1 MMDGVRDGKIDTI
14 IVKDLSRFGRDYI
27 GVGEYMEQ
35 IFPLLGVRLIAI
47 NDNYDSNNYKGITLG
62 MDVVVSNLVNTMY
75 CRDAGK
81 KLRTANQVKWRKGIT
96 TASAAPFGYQ
106 FDPDKKGAFIIDP
119 PAAKI
124 VRRIFDLAILG
135 LGTRDIAMMM
145 RDAKDQKMD
154 LIICASISRF
164 ARNFSD
170 CMTQIAALKTMHPAH
185 PIGVYFETENI
196 YTLNPSS
203 QYSLDIQALL
213 ADWES
218 GNKSRRMIL
227 SYDQRIMTGQ
237 YPVADL
243 MGYRHTK
250 DGRLVIEPE
259 EAKTVRFIFLAFIQ
273 GYNYDQIAAV
283 LTQKKRSTLRGR
295 QEWNGMMVANIM
307 KNERRWGDLEARK
320 SIVVDYKLGK
330 VTKNNGNRCSAYVPE
345 HHEAIVSPEI
355 ARAAHLVASSSK
367 KCGVQDIVVIR
378 QGALKGFVGIHPNWS
393 GINAESIRS
402 LCLSTYLPEEVMKLN
417 DIAEMRAGA
426 TLGKALQSE
435 YMTVSGTCFI
445 NQSSP
450 VMTIS
455 KNGIRFSKACHSRLD
470 DCEYVELLYHPI
482 LQVVILRKSNHG
494 FSTAMHW
501 RDDNDVHSV
510 FSARAFSGLV
520 FQTLNWKMN
529 YRYQCRGICRGQGNA
544 KFLIFELDESRI
556 LTGRNQYEQ
565 ENCSMNL
572 KCRLYRSKWV
582 QSITVND
589 VMESGQVVENPMI
602 GAIPSK
608 NEVQRELD
616 DLLMSM

>member
-1 MMDGVRDGKIDTI
+1 MNVEHIPAEDVDMLPCGADWQSRHLESEKRKAEIRDRIHKQAEQGQKTA
-14 IVKDLSRFGRDYI
+14 KDYFRPAKPTPSIYDSDLKRVAVYARVSTSS
-27 GVGEYMEQ
+27 EEQ
-35 IFPLLGVRLIAI
+35 ISSIENQTLYYTKKIAETE
-47 NDNYDSNNYKGITLG
+47 NW
-62 MDVVVSNLVNTMY
+62 NLQDIYSDEGKSGTSLRK
-75 CRDAGK
+75 RDAFK
-81 KLRTANQVKWRKGIT
+81 R
-96 TASAAPFGYQ
+96 
-106 FDPDKKGAFIIDP
+106 
-119 PAAKI
+119 
-124 VRRIFDLAILG
+124 
-135 LGTRDIAMMM
+135 MM

-250 DGRLVIEPE
+250 DGQLVIEPE

-273 GYNYDQIAAV
+273 GYDYEQIAMI

-378 QGALKGFVGIHPNWS
+378 QGALKGFVGVHPNWN

-402 LCLSTYLPEEVMKLN
+402 LCLSTYLPEEVAKLN
-417 DIAEMRAGA
+417 KMAEMRS
-426 TLGKALQSE
+426 GKKLDMALPSD
-435 YMTVSGTCFI
+435 YLTVPGTCFI
-445 NQSSP
+445 NRSSP

-494 FSTAMHW
+494 FSTTMRW
-501 RDDNDVHSV
+501 RDDNDVHSA

-520 FQTLNWKMN
+520 FQTLNWKRN
-529 YRYQCRGICRGQGNA
+529 CRYQCRGICQERENA
-544 KFLIFELDESRI
+544 KFLLFELDESRI
-556 LTGRNQYEQ
+556 LIGKNHYEQ
-565 ENCSMNL
+565 ADGYSSFRRCWRQMVWQQEKTISLKDGMMPRKMQLSFRLKKMNKVPSRL
-572 KCRLYRSKWV
+572 KSVQLDITSTWSYNTSKW
-582 QSITVND
+582 T
-589 VMESGQVVENPMI
+589 
-602 GAIPSK
+602 
-608 NEVQRELD
+608 
-616 DLLMSM
+616 